1 MHVVRT
7 ESDLECLAND
17 ELLGLI
23 RSRIAE
29 TREYVADFGE
39 LVFFV
44 VVQPGD
50 DLHAVDAC
58 LGFPVMVNRFT
69 DIPFGHPDFTP
80 SWEVF
85 QEHIGWFELVFV
97 LSDEGAGVQVFVA
110 KEGTPAELLG
120 MCRQYAFVEAID
132 P

>member
-29 TREYVADFGE
+29 TREYVDDFGD
-39 LVFFV
+39 LVFFL
-44 VVQPGD
+44 VVQSGD

-58 LGFPVMVNRFT
+58 LGFPAMVNRFT
-69 DIPFGHPDFTP
+69 GIAFGHADFTP
-80 SWEVF
+80 SWDVF
-85 QEHIGWFELVFV
+85 QEHTGWFELVFV
-97 LSDEGAGVQVFVA
+97 LGDDGCGVTTFVSKEDGTPSQLLAMCREHATAGVH
-110 KEGTPAELLG
+110 T
-120 MCRQYAFVEAID
+120 
-132 P
+132 